1 MGIIFYNMEQ
11 YVNKSLVIFHNTSMI
26 LENTINRYRV
36 EYMTSNSDRSF
47 KQYSIKVLNGM
58 AYGLFASLI
67 IGLIIKQIG
76 TYAGIDRIARFG
88 QSAQYLMG
96 PAIGVG
102 VAYAIGVSPLG
113 MIASLVTGAIGAGT
127 VVWSLSGAV
136 TTTALAIG
144 EPVGALVAAMAGAEA
159 ARFIQ
164 GRTKVDIILVPFTV
178 ILIGGFV
185 GVWIAPV
192 VSAMMASI
200 GSFINMLTGLYPFPM
215 GLLLAVTMGIILTL
229 PISSAAI
236 SISLGLSGLAAGASL
251 VGCSCQM
258 VGFAVASYREN
269 GVSGLISQGI
279 GTSMIQIPNIIRNWR
294 IWIPAIFASAVLG
307 PVSTVFMQMETN
319 RVGAGMGTSGL
330 VGQFAT
336 VEVMGTGSL
345 WKIALMHFVLPGI
358 LALISSEFLRK
369 KGWIAFGDMALHPEV
384 KR

>member
-1 MGIIFYNMEQ
+1 
-11 YVNKSLVIFHNTSMI
+11 
-26 LENTINRYRV
+26 
-36 EYMTSNSDRSF
+36 MTSNSDRSF

-76 TYAGIDRIARFG
+76 TYSGIDRIARFG

-127 VVWSLSGAV
+127 IVWSLNGAM

-336 VEVMGTGSL
+336 VEVMGIESI
-345 WKIALMHFVLPGI
+345 WKIALMHFLLPGI
-358 LALISSEFLRK
+358 LAFISSEFLRK